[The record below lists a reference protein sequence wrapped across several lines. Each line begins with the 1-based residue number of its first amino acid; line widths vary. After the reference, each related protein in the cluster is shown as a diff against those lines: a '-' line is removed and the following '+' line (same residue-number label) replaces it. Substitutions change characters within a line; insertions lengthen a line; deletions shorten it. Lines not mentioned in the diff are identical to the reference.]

1 MKKTNLAFLILLLL
15 AIFAAYKIFSK
26 YGKQEIIIEQQEEQI
41 DQQNK
46 QIEKKNEVIETKN
59 YQQKIIS
66 KTFSNV
72 DFSAR
77 SEWMQ
82 LVFEE
87 RKTANN

>member
-1 MKKTNLAFLILLLL
+1 MNKIVFVFFVAILALFL
-15 AIFAAYKIFSK
+15 FVK
-26 YGKQEIIIEQQEEQI
+26 YERKSAKNEVIIQQQEQEIK
-41 DQQNK
+41 QQNQ

-72 DFSAR
+72 DFVAR

-87 RKTANN
+87 RKAANN